1 MPKFS
6 LRTPIQDIRDIEYL
20 TDQQVHSIPAPDA
33 HDVVSTASTG
43 TAREDTM
50 VTENHCDTPLASPAP
65 ESPPVPEI
73 QGPAAPEPPSWA
85 APALLLSILMLGLD
99 LVALIPLGAWMRDYG
114 IGLVCSIYL
123 VHVLASTA
131 LAAWTVTQLPVLAL
145 DTDLQD

>member
-1 MPKFS
+1 MSKFS
-6 LRTPIQDIRDIEYL
+6 LRTPIQDRRDIEYV
-20 TDQQVHSIPAPDA
+20 TDQQVRSIPTPDA

-50 VTENHCDTPLASPAP
+50 VTENHCDTPLAPPAA
-65 ESPPVPEI
+65 EN
-73 QGPAAPEPPSWA
+73 QGLAAPEPPTWA

-114 IGLVCSIYL
+114 IGLVCSVYL

-131 LAAWTVTQLPVLAL
+131 LAAWTVTRLPVLAL
-145 DTDLQD
+145 DTDLPD